1 MNDVIRY
8 APVPS
13 DPQKPV
19 FNTLNKG
26 EQGRILKIQ
35 LSIEKYLIE
44 VKFRFFEIGKL
55 LSRAKEI
62 LPHGTFQRWIEETW
76 RGELPYPTAA
86 CYRAIYE
93 RFKNEKEK
101 ITVIPITLLQQMAQ
115 DSFPDEIIKMI
126 TDNPEAFKGNASEI
140 RAAYAEFKKG
150 EIDLSEF
157 ESLATK
163 VIAIGIDMYNGV
175 MLENHSRTGKRVINL
190 GLTELKAAIW
200 KIRKYSYKI
209 RSFFPPAKGEPM
221 SFSDKEVAEHNAKVD
236 AVTQGL
242 LDDDL
247 IKEINYAI
255 EELELLRDEIEE
267 RKGRRGGFFLERLVK
282 QDGITRAVCM
292 NNPN

>member
-1 MNDVIRY
+1 MNEVIPY
-8 APVPS
+8 VPVPS

-19 FNTLNKG
+19 FETLNKG
-26 EQGRILKIQ
+26 DQGRILN
-35 LSIEKYLIE
+35 IELTIDKHLIE
-44 VKFRFFEIGKL
+44 VKFRFFEIGNL
-55 LSRAKEI
+55 LSRAKGI
-62 LPHGTFQRWIEETW
+62 LPRGTFQRWIEDTW
-76 RGELPYPTAA
+76 RGQLPYSTAA

-101 ITVIPITLLQQMAQ
+101 ITVLPITLLQQMAQ
-115 DSFPDEIIKMI
+115 DTFPDEIIKMI
-126 TDNPEAFKGNASEI
+126 TDNPEAFKGNVNQV
-140 RAAYAEFKKG
+140 RAAYADFKKG
-150 EIDLSEF
+150 EIDLSKF

-163 VIAIGIDMYNGV
+163 VIAIGVDMYNGI
-175 MLENHSRTGKRVINL
+175 MLETHSRTGKRVINL

-200 KIRKYSYKI
+200 KIRKYSFKI

-221 SFSDKEVAEHNAKVD
+221 SFTDKEVAEHNDKVD

-255 EELELLRDEIEE
+255 DELELLRDEIEE

-282 QDGITRAVCM
+282 HDGVTRKVCIS
-292 NNPN
+292 NL